1 MKITTG
7 SVPLAQV
14 EIPAQFAAMQ
24 ASFVSLHNSAGRS
37 CLVRKPTPAQL
48 ASIKFSHQLEA
59 LVLACTRPLPDS
71 AASRAVRNRKEVAA
85 T

>member
-1 MKITTG
+1 MKTTTG
-7 SVPLAQV
+7 SIPLAQV

-24 ASFVSLHNSAGRS
+24 TIVVSSHNSAGRS

-48 ASIKFSHQLEA
+48 AGIKFCHQLEA

-71 AASRAVRNRKEVAA
+71 AASRAVRKRKEVAA